1 MGVRVTSRESLHRY
15 ALVAVLACAA
25 ALAGLACGRGASKP
39 PPTAAPLILT
49 VRNETPCIIHV
60 RFDNG
65 FDSTRVSPGA
75 TAEIAD
81 PRLAEYSYIQVES
94 TMAIFHTYGMA
105 KARADGYT
113 LTVRPAMD
121 DHPCVEQPP

>member
-15 ALVAVLACAA
+15 ALAAVLACAA
-25 ALAGLACGRGASKP
+25 ALGGLACGRGASKP

-94 TMAIFHTYGMA
+94 TMALFHTYGMA

-113 LTVRPAMD
+113 VTVRPAMD